1 MLKIGWIDFSKEHRK
16 RVLNVLSLL
25 TTKGAVDELGVGVA
39 RDRLANILFPGTSTI
54 QTRARYFFLVPWI
67 MRDLEK
73 QQLKP
78 VAFAEQLSV
87 RELSMIEVLKK
98 PRVDGVIGG
107 RAGERLK
114 RKPSD
119 IYWNGLSTYGIFRHQ
134 GLTLM
139 QYIQIAGK
147 LSKEKALR
155 KKMISTEEGSREDPY
170 AFGTDTIGPSWHV
183 PEPPDNWEKE
193 LPMQLSRK
201 EALFLSEKIMTATR
215 SRNSLWAEILRN
227 HKKDALNYKY
237 FVDLEP
243 LVDQMPSDI
252 KKEYL
257 LARDFAHIIHGAHIR
272 YNLIFFREAGIQ
284 QRRDELESAW
294 RQWISDMQE
303 FDFESWNDDYL
314 FYKLNLRDM
323 KTRRFI
329 RDWIQIAKESR
340 RIDTDV
346 VDRKIIFREESIKG
360 RERSKLRQAKEM
372 SHADISWIGI
382 RLLQY
387 RWPNAKVIL
396 KDIVDGENNNAK
408 N

>member
-1 MLKIGWIDFSKEHRK
+1 MLNIGWIDFSKEHRS

-73 QQLKP
+73 QQLRP
-78 VAFAEQLSV
+78 GAFAEQLSA

-98 PRVDGVIGG
+98 SQEDGVIGG
-107 RAGERLK
+107 RAGESLK

-119 IYWNGLSTYGIFRHQ
+119 IYWNGLSTYGIFRHR

-147 LSKEKALR
+147 LSKEKTLR
-155 KKMISTEEGSREDPY
+155 KQMISTEEGSGEDLY
-170 AFGTDTIGPSWHV
+170 ASGTESIGPSWHV
-183 PEPPDNWEKE
+183 PEPPANWEKE
-193 LPMQLSRK
+193 LPMQLSRE
-201 EALFLSEKIMTATR
+201 EALFLREKIMTAPG

-227 HKKDALNYKY
+227 HRKDALNCKA

-243 LVDQMPSDI
+243 LVYQMPFDL
-252 KKEYL
+252 KREYL

-272 YNLIFFREAGIQ
+272 YNVIFFREAGIQ

-294 RQWISDMQE
+294 RQWVSDMQQ
-303 FDFESWNDDYL
+303 FDFDSWDDNYL

-329 RDWIQIAKESR
+329 RDWIEIARDAR
-340 RIDTDV
+340 RIDTDEL
-346 VDRKIIFREESIKG
+346 DRKIVFREESIKG
-360 RERSKLRQAKEM
+360 RDRCKLRQAKEM
-372 SHADISWIGI
+372 SHTDISWIGI
-382 RLLQY
+382 GLLQY

-396 KDIVDGENNNAK
+396 KDIVDGEDNNA
-408 N
+408 